1 MMLHRGRAITV
12 RLAGS
17 LDITKKDK
25 EGENSILTLRL
36 SGFPQHD
43 NTNFFSPENERW
55 VGMWK
60 NKNRE
65 IEGERGLLLHAR
77 DLVRME

>member
-1 MMLHRGRAITV
+1 MHDDAPWRPRDNRGP
-12 RLAGS
+12 GYH
-17 LDITKKDK
+17 K
-25 EGENSILTLRL
+25 ERQGGGELNTHIALVWFSTARQHQFF
-36 SGFPQHD
+36 FPG
-43 NTNFFSPENERW
+43 NERW